1 MATTYIELDIE
12 KITGVADADDQFII
26 SAQKYVVS
34 AIPKNLMKWASS
46 QSGVMTSNG
55 DSDAVLNV
63 DTVLS
68 VKRNG
73 YACKEISSD
82 DLAWAA
88 DSNSLKKAT
97 LKHPVYAVSG
107 GKIQIQPEPQ
117 AGQEGYYYYVDFSK
131 VDDSSDLRNAVI
143 FHAAS
148 KEFDRLSS
156 SKILDWSDSIEPVA
170 PDSPS
175 FGADLSIT
183 SSLPVAPSIASSV
196 ATLTGTAPSYI
207 SPTVSLSVSPTV
219 GALNISSSLP
229 VFPSLSDN
237 SISFS
242 ASVPTYTKPVIS
254 INAFPSL
261 SWSLPSPPVPP
272 SINANVS
279 SSGGAEVDLSKLG
292 TAPSYTPPVMQAP
305 NWSDVENWILAEED
319 SEMLSARVNAI
330 QSQISEYQAKLNE
343 SQSSFNQENI
353 EYQAKLQIAMQDA
366 QQASSGDSVVINKFS
381 SEVQVYTSEVNN
393 IIQNNNAQVQ
403 EWQNENSISLQK
415 YNIDISNE
423 LNKFNKENAEYQA
436 QLQVS
441 IENSRLSS
449 TDDNQKIQKFSSEVS
464 AYQAEVEKEVQD
476 YQVQLQNE
484 IAVWQT
490 KRQTELQQYASD
502 IQNNLNK
509 FNEQS
514 VVYESTVRKD
524 LQDAQLVDANETR
537 KIQRYTSEIQSYQQD
552 VNRIIQEYSNSLE
565 KEIQEYQNKLAL
577 YTSELQKYQTKVTEQ
592 TQKVTSAT
600 QNAAYYSQESR
611 KYYDWAAQ
619 EITLYIQNNS
629 RIIST
634 AIASQSQQQA
644 RR

>member
-1 MATTYIELDIE
+1 MATTNIELDIE
-12 KITGVADADDQFII
+12 NITGVSDADDQFII

-34 AIPKNLMKWASS
+34 IIPKNLMKWASS
-46 QSGVMTSNG
+46 QSGVITSNA
-55 DSDAVLNV
+55 DNDAVLNV
-63 DTVLS
+63 DTILS

-73 YACKEISSD
+73 YACKEISLD
-82 DLAWAA
+82 DLVWAA

-107 GKIQIQPEPQ
+107 GKIEIQPEPQ
-117 AGQEGYYYYVDFSK
+117 VGQEGYYYYVDFSK
-131 VDDSSDLRNAVI
+131 VDDNSDLRNAVV
-143 FHAAS
+143 FYAVS

-175 FGADLSIT
+175 FGADLSIA
-183 SSLPVAPSIASSV
+183 SSLPVAPSIESSV

-207 SPTVSLSVSPTV
+207 SPIVSLSVSPTV
-219 GALNISSSLP
+219 GTLNISSSLP

-237 SISFS
+237 SISFN

-254 INAFPSL
+254 ITAFPSL
-261 SWSLPSPPVPP
+261 TWSLPSPPVPP
-272 SINANVS
+272 TINANTS
-279 SSGGAEVDLSKLG
+279 STGGAEVDISKLA
-292 TAPSYTPPVMQAP
+292 TVPSFVPPVMHP
-305 NWSDVENWILAEED
+305 PDRSDVENWINTEED
-319 SEMLSARVNAI
+319 SEMLASRVQAI
-330 QSQISEYQAKLNE
+330 QSQISEYQARLNE
-343 SQSSFNQENI
+343 SKSKFEQESV
-353 EYQAKLQIAMQDA
+353 EYQAKLQIALQDA
-366 QQASSGDSVVINKFS
+366 QQASSGDSVVINKFN

-403 EWQNENSISLQK
+403 EWQNENNIGLQK

-436 QLQVS
+436 QLQIS

-449 TDDNQKIQKFSSEVS
+449 TDDNQKIQKFSNEVS

-514 VVYESTVRKD
+514 IVYESIVRKD
-524 LQDAQLVDANETR
+524 LQDAQLVDTNESR
-537 KIQRYTSEIQSYQQD
+537 KIEKYTSEIQSYQQD

-565 KEIQEYQNKLAL
+565 KEIQEYQNRLAL

-600 QNAAYYSQESR
+600 QNAAYYSQESK

-629 RIIST
+629 RIISK
-634 AIASQSQQQA
+634 AIASQSQQQT